1 VGTAVQHESG
11 AQARIIAAARTL
23 FATRG
28 FHQTAM
34 ADLAQEAQVSVGAI
48 YRSFDGKAAII
59 RAIVVLDTRE
69 MLVEIHELLDRVR
82 SGQLAVDAAIDQII
96 LHQLCRGDEALAHDI
111 LAEGHRNPDVAEA
124 IADFFVQYRAA
135 FRDLARF
142 ANPRLSDEDL
152 DAAEEL
158 LLAYMFGLAHR
169 GLSRPRLDDQ
179 AAARLATC
187 FILRALGTDRPPHA
201 G

>member
-1 VGTAVQHESG
+1 MKTAVQHEGG

-59 RAIVVLDTRE
+59 RAIIVLDTHE
-69 MLVEIHELLDRVR
+69 MLAEIHGLLDRVR
-82 SGQLAVDAAIDQII
+82 DGQLAIDAAIDQII

-124 IADFFVQYRAA
+124 IADFLVQYRAA
-135 FRDLARF
+135 FRELARF
-142 ANPRLSDEDL
+142 ANARLSEQDL
-152 DAAEEL
+152 DAAGEL

-169 GLSRPRLDDQ
+169 RLSRPGLDEQ
-179 AAARLATC
+179 AAAKLATC
-187 FILRALGTDRPPHA
+187 FILRALGAEIPA
-201 G
+201 GTC